1 MSNYKTDQCRIL
13 HRGKEFHFVSYE
25 GIEANLAK
33 NLSAA
38 PAMWYLMRAGH
49 RHAVMAQIVG
59 QEALERD
66 RLLAEWLDT
75 EVFAAMVAVAP
86 VIARA
91 VPRRRSA

>member
-25 GIEANLAK
+25 GQEANEVK
-33 NLSAA
+33 KVIAA

-49 RHAVMAQIVG
+49 RHAVMPQVVG

-66 RLLAEWLDT
+66 RLLAEWLDV
-75 EVFAAMVAVAP
+75 EVFTNMSVPAP
-86 VIARA
+86 VTRP
-91 VPRRRSA
+91 VPRRRTA